1 MKYDYSFNGID
12 LVQTC
17 GACPE
22 SYNAFSDGTSI
33 GYLRLRHG
41 NFTVD
46 YEVGGNDP
54 KRIWTVKVEGDG
66 IFSLDERED
75 CLQPACHL
83 LSVCHQ

>member
-1 MKYDYSFNGID
+1 MEYDFTFMGID

-22 SYNAFSDGTSI
+22 AYNAFSDGTYI
-33 GYLRLRHG
+33 GYLHLRYG
-41 NFTVD
+41 TFTVD
-46 YEVGGNDP
+46 YEIGGNDP
-54 KRIWTVKVEGDG
+54 KRIWTARVEGDG

-75 CLQPACHL
+75 CLQTACRL